1 MSRGV
6 VRIGDDTIGTCVIH
20 GPNIRGKVI
29 TASSNVSV
37 NNRTVARAGDTVLAD
52 CGHTGIIIT
61 AKETVSSTAE
71 ANLLVARIDDQF
83 EGVYTG
89 KIITSSGDV
98 ST

>member
-6 VRIGDDTIGTCVIH
+6 VRIGDETIGTCIIH
-20 GPNIRGKVI
+20 GPNIKGKVI

-37 NNRTVARAGDTVLAD
+37 NNRILARAGDTVLAD

-61 AKETVSSTAE
+61 AKETVSSTGE

-83 EGVYTG
+83 QGVYSG
-89 KIITSSGDV
+89 VIITASGDT